1 MKTRIVALLL
11 AWFCGFAGFN
21 NFYLN
26 KNFAGKIKA
35 VVFIASFIFSI
46 SLVEFLNVLGIAA
59 IVILIFWSLAE
70 FFTLANLTDE
80 EFNKLY
86 NK

>member
-11 AWFCGFAGFN
+11 AWFCGLIGFHDY
-21 NFYLN
+21 YLN
-26 KNFAGKIKA
+26 RNLAGQIK
-35 VVFIASFIFSI
+35 VGIFIASFLCNLSSF
-46 SLVEFLNVLGIAA
+46 EFLNIISVVGFAS
-59 IVILIFWSLAE
+59 VILWTLID
-70 FFTLANLTDE
+70 FFKLTGLTDE

>member
-26 KNFAGKIKA
+26 KNFAGKFKA
-35 VVFIASFIFSI
+35 VVFIVSFIFAC
-46 SLVEFLNVLGIAA
+46 SLVEFLNALGAAA
-59 IVILIFWSLAE
+59 IVVLIFWSLVE

>member
-11 AWFCGFAGFN
+11 AWFCGFMGFH

-26 KNFAGKIKA
+26 QNFVGKIKA
-35 VVFIASFIFSI
+35 VIFIASFAFAC
-46 SLVEFLNVLGIAA
+46 SLVEFFNVLGIIGIACL
-59 IVILIFWSLAE
+59 IVWTVFE
-70 FFTLANLTDE
+70 FFTLASLTDE

>member
-11 AWFCGFAGFN
+11 AWFCGFVGFN

-26 KNFAGKIKA
+26 QNFAGKIKA
-35 VVFIASFIFSI
+35 IVFIASFIFAC
-46 SLVEFLNVLGIAA
+46 SLVEFLNVLGIIGIACL
-59 IVILIFWSLAE
+59 VVWTIFE
-70 FFTLANLTDE
+70 FFTLASLTDE

>member
-1 MKTRIVALLL
+1 MKIRIVALLL

-26 KNFAGKIKA
+26 HNLTGKIKA
-35 VVFIASFIFSI
+35 VVFIASFIFAC
-46 SLVEFLNVLGIAA
+46 SLVEFLNALGIVA
-59 IVILIFWSLAE
+59 IAILVFWSLVE
-70 FFTLANLTDE
+70 FFTLASLTDE

>member
-35 VVFIASFIFSI
+35 VIFIASFIFACSI
-46 SLVEFLNVLGIAA
+46 VEFLNTIGIMA
-59 IVILIFWSLAE
+59 IVILVFWSLVE
-70 FFTLANLTDE
+70 FFTLASLTDE